1 MAEKTLGGDRDL
13 TGAGKSGRERAPEA
27 GAGLGRW
34 TTAAWAAVSL
44 IFAAPRTGTDELIGI
59 DTALTSLVAAALAG
73 TIFWKAVL
81 TSPNTALFTT
91 SDNPAAVVVV
101 EGFAVGNTA
110 EVSELSFTRSAS
122 QLLCDNKSV
131 TNQPSSVT
139 ITIQYYCL
147 YSIKQTDSPAKEKT
161 LGLLEFLDP
170 STSSLCTLS
179 LSASPSSSSLP

>member
-34 TTAAWAAVSL
+34 ATAAWAAVSL
-44 IFAAPRTGTDELIGI
+44 IFAAPRTGTDELVGT
-59 DTALTSLVAAALAG
+59 DTALTSLVAATLAG
-73 TIFWKAVL
+73 TIFWKAAL

-91 SDNPAAVVVV
+91 SDNPAAVVV
-101 EGFAVGNTA
+101 EGFAVGSTA
-110 EVSELSFTRSAS
+110 EVSESSFTRSAS

-139 ITIQYYCL
+139 ITILLVQY
-147 YSIKQTDSPAKEKT
+147 KT
-161 LGLLEFLDP
+161 N
-170 STSSLCTLS
+170 
-179 LSASPSSSSLP
+179 